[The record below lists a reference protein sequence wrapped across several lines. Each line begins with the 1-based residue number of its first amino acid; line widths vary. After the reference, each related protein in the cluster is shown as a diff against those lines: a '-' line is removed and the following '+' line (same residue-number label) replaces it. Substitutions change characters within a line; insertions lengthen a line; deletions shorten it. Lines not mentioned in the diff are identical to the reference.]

1 MLTSRLILGSA
12 AAVLSLAAAAQ
23 AVQQQPGFFA
33 PKADPNLT
41 SPDPAAQPAQ
51 AGQAAQAA
59 QPPQAPVMG
68 PAQGVGQAPVRSQ
81 ASQAAMMGQPAQ
93 AAVMGRVPGQ
103 PAVTGQAPA
112 APAAAP
118 AAPAAAPAAQAAAPA
133 QEMSN
138 AAIANDPTRITRW
151 AEQQMDR
158 SEQEA
163 AQAKAQASTAPA
175 PINGAFTGNTNE
187 RDR

>member
-103 PAVTGQAPA
+103 PAVTAQP
-112 APAAAP
+112 PVAAAP
-118 AAPAAAPAAQAAAPA
+118 V
-133 QEMSN
+133 
-138 AAIANDPTRITRW
+138 TRW